1 MLFINLWLFIKIC
14 ASMKRKHSSHK
25 LVALRLGEEL
35 AKQRRKRGLTQAQ
48 LAELVDLEPI
58 SVSRIETGSVL
69 PSIVRLQDLAGAL
82 GVSAARL
89 IGVSDVS
96 SAAHAREIEELLDPL
111 NPNDRSLLI
120 GIVKHLAHRLRG

>member
-14 ASMKRKHSSHK
+14 ANMKRKHSSHK
-25 LVALRLGEEL
+25 LVASRLGEEL
-35 AKQRRKRGLTQAQ
+35 AKQRRKQGLTQAQ

-82 GVSAARL
+82 GISAARL

-111 NPNDRSLLI
+111 NPSDRSLLI
-120 GIVKHLAHRLRG
+120 GIVRQLATRLRV